1 MGWAVA
7 VKEHAAIPRNPAIP
21 VIRNHKSNVATTF
34 WGLMFPYMVFFNAIW
49 LSLIPM
55 VFKNQTKKSS
65 YSGTFVAKLARKDQ
79 E

>member
-1 MGWAVA
+1 
-7 VKEHAAIPRNPAIP
+7 
-21 VIRNHKSNVATTF
+21 
-34 WGLMFPYMVFFNAIW
+34 
-49 LSLIPM
+49 M